1 MCKLFIAPAH
11 TLRVEANGEAP
22 LFITHLGHTKIF
34 FFSLWWLPALFFS
47 LPFLLSFFPLHP
59 HSCILSPAR
68 TQTQPFPAAHF
79 CLTDQ
84 LMFLFLFVE
93 QDSFCFFCRS
103 KDVVR
108 FLFFPPFVFLHS
120 GLSSSLCYVTERTE
134 AITQCAL
141 YPTKRLVQQVAV

>member
-34 FFSLWWLPALFFS
+34 FFFPLVAACTVFF
-47 LPFLLSFFPLHP
+47 PFLTFFLSSPPPQLYFITSQNLDSTF
-59 HSCILSPAR
+59 SCC
-68 TQTQPFPAAHF
+68 TF

-84 LMFLFLFVE
+84 LVFLFLFLFVE
-93 QDSFCFFCRS
+93 QDLF
-103 KDVVR
+103 
-108 FLFFPPFVFLHS
+108 FLFEGCCWLPFFLFLHS
-120 GLSSSLCYVTERTE
+120 GLSSSFCYVRERTE

-141 YPTKRLVQQVAV
+141 CPTKRLVQQVAV